1 MYRFFSFFF
10 SSLVFFFSFLHL
22 LFQISHTCIWK
33 SERSFI
39 KKKKVREAKCFEVW
53 TFNGFA
59 QFHIAVFDVGGTKG
73 FEVHEDKIRQWQIK
87 DAGEV
92 SIMVDKRRRRSVD
105 NGRSKIFSSR
115 AGSSSQIHF
124 FHLSF
129 IILYCACCDF
139 LKIK

>member
-1 MYRFFSFFF
+1 MYLFFFF
-10 SSLVFFFSFLHL
+10 SSLFFFFSFLHL

-33 SERSFI
+33 RERSFI

-92 SIMVDKRRRRSVD
+92 SIMVDKRRRRMLTTADQRSSVWEQ
-105 NGRSKIFSSR
+105 GAHLKFIF
-115 AGSSSQIHF
+115 F
-124 FHLSF
+124 TFSF